1 MLAEKQSLQRWAIVQ
16 LSLLWSSCW
25 ISPLINTAVCA
36 GEVKGFRSASF
47 SVTHRPFL
55 SRGGAVLLLKGCDVH
70 VRQAESL
77 WNFTRHFTSG
87 ADCTWVLQSPV
98 TEEGTFQR
106 LAQSQILLQALALGC
121 CPLMAMGIKGNKT
134 SYVIWHFGYQ
144 NVGSVNVKAV
154 KTTV

>member
-25 ISPLINTAVCA
+25 ISPLINAAVCA

-55 SRGGAVLLLKGCDVH
+55 FWGGAVLLKGCDVH

-98 TEEGTFQR
+98 TEEGNLPEAGSEPDPTASTCPWLLSTHGNENQGEQDKLRYLTFWVPKC
-106 LAQSQILLQALALGC
+106 G
-121 CPLMAMGIKGNKT
+121 
-134 SYVIWHFGYQ
+134 
-144 NVGSVNVKAV
+144 
-154 KTTV
+154 

>member
-25 ISPLINTAVCA
+25 ISPLINAAVCA

-55 SRGGAVLLLKGCDVH
+55 FWGGAVLLKGCDVH

-98 TEEGTFQR
+98 TEEGEPSR
-106 LAQSQILLQALALGC
+106 GWLRARPYCKHLPLAAVHSRQWESRGTRQATLSDFLGTKMWVVWM
-121 CPLMAMGIKGNKT
+121 LEL
-134 SYVIWHFGYQ
+134 
-144 NVGSVNVKAV
+144 
-154 KTTV
+154 